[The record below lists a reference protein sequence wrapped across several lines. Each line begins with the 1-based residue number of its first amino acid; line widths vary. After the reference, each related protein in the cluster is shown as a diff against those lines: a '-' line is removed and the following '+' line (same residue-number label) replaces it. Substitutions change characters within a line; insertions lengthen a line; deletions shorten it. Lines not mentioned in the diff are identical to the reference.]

1 MSPAQAGRARRA
13 GVILHPTSLPGPHP
27 QGDLGP
33 EAYHFVEFL
42 AASGLQV
49 WQVLPLGPTH
59 DDGSPYQCLSVNAG
73 NPHLISPELLQQEGW
88 LNTYKGNTSPSS
100 LLRRACK
107 HFMQHA
113 STQERDA
120 YTDFIKQ
127 QSHWL
132 TDYALYQALKDEH
145 DGSAW
150 IDWPTPLRDRDAWAL
165 DEARTRL
172 DSAITQVCFEQFIF
186 FRQWSALKR
195 YANARGVQMFGDMP
209 IFVAHDSADV
219 WSRREL
225 FDLDPDGQARVVAGV
240 PPDYFSV
247 HGQRWG
253 NPHYNWQRMRD
264 EGYRCWIERMQTQLL
279 LFDLIRI
286 DHFRGFVSYW
296 EIPAELPTA
305 EGGRWVKAPG
315 DELFAALK
323 REFGCLP
330 LVAEDLGLITPE
342 VHALREKY
350 GLPGMKILQFAFDG
364 DPRNPYLPPQHEV
377 NSVVYTG
384 THDNDTTLGWF
395 RKLPQETKDY
405 VDDYLGTPGE
415 PMPWPLIRMALA
427 SVANLAVVPMQDIL
441 MLGSEHRMNTPGTTH
456 GNWQWRFDW
465 AQLTPDIPERLR
477 RLNHFYNRSDQ

>member
-1 MSPAQAGRARRA
+1 MSPAETGRARRA
-13 GVILHPTSLPGPHP
+13 GVILHPTSLPGPRT

-42 AASGLQV
+42 AASGQQV

-73 NPHLISPELLQQEGW
+73 SPHLISPELLKQEGW
-88 LNTYKGNTSPSS
+88 LDSYKNKTPQST
-100 LLRRACK
+100 LLQRACQR
-107 HFMQHA
+107 FMQNA
-113 STQERDA
+113 SPQERDA
-120 YTDFIKQ
+120 CTEFIKQ

-132 TDYALYQALKDEH
+132 PDYALYQALKNEH
-145 DGSAW
+145 GGHSW
-150 IDWPTPLRDRDAWAL
+150 FDWPTPLRDRDAQAL

-172 DSAITQVCFEQFIF
+172 DNAIIQVRFEQFMF
-186 FRQWSALKR
+186 SRQWSALKR
-195 YANARGVQMFGDMP
+195 YANARGVAMFGDMP

-219 WSRREL
+219 WSHREL
-225 FDLDPDGQARVVAGV
+225 FDLDAEGHARVVAGV

-264 EGYRCWIERMQTQLL
+264 DGYRCWIERMRTQLR

-286 DHFRGFVSYW
+286 DHFRGFESYW

-315 DELFAALK
+315 DELFAVLQ
-323 REFGCLP
+323 RELGSLP
-330 LVAEDLGLITPE
+330 LIAEDLGLITPE
-342 VHALREKY
+342 VHALRKKY
-350 GLPGMKILQFAFDG
+350 GFPGMKILQFAFDG
-364 DPRNPYLPPQHEV
+364 DPCNPYLPHQHEV

-395 RKLPQETKDY
+395 HNLTPEQKQY
-405 VDDYLGTPGE
+405 MDDYLGVPGE
-415 PMPWPLIRMALA
+415 PMPWPLIRAALA
-427 SVANLAVVPMQDIL
+427 SVAHLAVIPMQDIL
-441 MLGSEHRMNTPGTTH
+441 MLGGEARMNTPGTLS
-456 GNWQWRFDW
+456 GNWRWRFSWD
-465 AQLTPDIPERLR
+465 QVTPDLSGRVRHLNRL
-477 RLNHFYNRSDQ
+477 YNRSD